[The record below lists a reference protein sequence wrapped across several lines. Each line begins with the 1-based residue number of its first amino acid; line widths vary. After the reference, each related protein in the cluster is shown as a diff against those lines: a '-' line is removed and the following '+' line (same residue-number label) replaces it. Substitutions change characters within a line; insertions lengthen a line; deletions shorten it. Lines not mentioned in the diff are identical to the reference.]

1 VKRSIE
7 PAMLYFGTPVV
18 LVSSFNE
25 DGTTNIAPM
34 SSAWWIGRSAML
46 GLSLHS
52 HTVANLSRIPEC
64 VLNLVDVSMV
74 DAIDR
79 LALLT
84 GRRDVPGYK
93 VARGYT
99 YESEKFAVA
108 GLTPASIGASHPLAV
123 AQSKIVLRATVRRV
137 HEIDAP
143 GAGLRALE
151 ANVTETIVDADLL
164 LPGERNH
171 FDPRAWN
178 PLIMK
183 FTEYFA
189 SDLEPVRPSA
199 LAEGWGMPDIHRS
212 RVTVA

>member
-1 VKRSIE
+1 MKRTIE

-18 LVSSFNE
+18 LVSSFNG

-34 SSAWWIGRSAML
+34 SSAWWLGRSALL
-46 GLSLHS
+46 GLSAHS
-52 HTVANLSRIPEC
+52 QTVANLSRIPEC
-64 VLNLVDVSMV
+64 VLNLVDVGMV

-84 GRRDVPGYK
+84 GRRDVPAYK

-123 AQSKIVLRATVRRV
+123 ARSRIVLRATVRRM
-137 HEIDAP
+137 HEVGAP
-143 GAGLRALE
+143 DAGLRALE
-151 ANVTETIVDADLL
+151 AAVTETIVDADLL
-164 LPGERNH
+164 LPGERDH
-171 FDPRAWN
+171 FDPRGWD

-199 LAEGWGMPDIHRS
+199 LAEGWGMPDIHR
-212 RVTVA
+212 VGVA